1 MLEAAVKTASTSGS
15 MRHYCVLGS
24 FLNRTC
30 PSGSTLP
37 TAENVAKGKRELM
50 EMAVDDLKLQE
61 TQDGYRISLIRAVE
75 SEALRLIRRLATSR
89 GRRRGWWVWILTRSP
104 IGKITSTSS

>member
-1 MLEAAVKTASTSGS
+1 MAIGSEHKMRKNILLEIKAEARRTRQDPMQVLEAAVKTASMSGS

-37 TAENVAKGKRELM
+37 TAEHVAKGKR
-50 EMAVDDLKLQE
+50 
-61 TQDGYRISLIRAVE
+61 
-75 SEALRLIRRLATSR
+75 
-89 GRRRGWWVWILTRSP
+89 
-104 IGKITSTSS
+104 